1 MDKRIVIA
9 SIALL
14 LALVFA
20 AAATWLEVANPAP
33 MTGYI
38 DCKVYHP
45 AYYPVNNRT
54 PWVYSLGITSEDG
67 RRATTWIVTR
77 DVYERYTVGDP
88 VQRGRR

>member
-20 AAATWLEVANPAP
+20 AAATYLEIANPAP

-38 DCKVYHP
+38 DCKTYHP
-45 AYYPVNNRT
+45 AYFPADSNT
-54 PWVYSLGITSEDG
+54 PWVYALGITSTDG